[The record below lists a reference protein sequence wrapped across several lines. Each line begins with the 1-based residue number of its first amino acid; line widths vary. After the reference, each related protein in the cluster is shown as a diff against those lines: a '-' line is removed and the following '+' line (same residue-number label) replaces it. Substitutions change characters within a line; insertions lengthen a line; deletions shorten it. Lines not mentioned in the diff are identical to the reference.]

1 MRPGMRLN
9 MTQAGRQIALINT
22 AHGLCHYCLLIL
34 PTAVLAMAVPGGAFG
49 ADYGPIVAL
58 ATGMFV
64 LYGALSLPQ
73 GWIAARVGRKK
84 LMAAYFLGTG
94 LSLVACGFAHT
105 PLALALTLA
114 MTGGF
119 AAIYHPIGTAMLVEA
134 AGDRPGRAIGVNGVC
149 GNFGVALAPVLT
161 AFLAGR
167 FGWPVA
173 FIAPGVVC
181 AGFGILWFLVP
192 AQDQAARAGSRAFPA
207 IPAPIVR
214 RAVIVLLLI
223 AVVSGL
229 VFNAFTLLVPKL
241 MQERLATDPRL
252 LPAIGLAAFL
262 VTLCGALTQFTVGR
276 MIDRM
281 TLRKVFLPMSCV
293 LVPAMGSLAW
303 LQGWAVLPVAGLVA
317 AVLFGQVT
325 VNETMTARYI
335 SPPLRARMYSV
346 RFFVGFLG
354 AAVAPPLVGLLHE
367 RTGSLNAVMFV
378 LACVAVVTLLCALFF
393 PNRPEELR
401 PELWT
406 QAAAPRTAV
415 PAE

>member
-1 MRPGMRLN
+1 
-9 MTQAGRQIALINT
+9 
-22 AHGLCHYCLLIL
+22 
-34 PTAVLAMAVPGGAFG
+34 MAVPGGAFG

-73 GWIAARVGRKK
+73 GWIAARVGRKR

-94 LSLVACGFAHT
+94 LSLVACGLAQT
-105 PLALALTLA
+105 PLALAITLA
-114 MTGGF
+114 ATGAF

-134 AGDRPGRAIGVNGVC
+134 AGERPGRAIGVNGVC

-167 FGWPVA
+167 FGWPAA
-173 FIAPGVVC
+173 FFAPGLVC
-181 AGFGILWFLVP
+181 IVFGVLWFFVP
-192 AQDQAARAGSRAFPA
+192 AQDHAARLGGRAFPP

-223 AVVSGL
+223 AAVSGL
-229 VFNAFTLLVPKL
+229 VFNAFTLLIPKL
-241 MQERLATDPRL
+241 MQERLAADAHL
-252 LPAIGLAAFL
+252 LPVIGLAAFL

-276 MIDRM
+276 LIDRM
-281 TLRKVFLPMSCV
+281 TLRKVFLPMSCI
-293 LVPAMGSLAW
+293 LVPAMAALAW

-335 SPPLRARMYSV
+335 SPVLRARMYSV

-354 AAVAPPLVGLLHE
+354 AAVAAPLVGLLHE
-367 RTGSLNAVMFV
+367 RTGSLSSVMLV
-378 LACVAVVTLLCALFF
+378 LASVAVVTLCCALFF

-401 PELWT
+401 PELWP
-406 QAAAPRTAV
+406 QAVAPRRAV